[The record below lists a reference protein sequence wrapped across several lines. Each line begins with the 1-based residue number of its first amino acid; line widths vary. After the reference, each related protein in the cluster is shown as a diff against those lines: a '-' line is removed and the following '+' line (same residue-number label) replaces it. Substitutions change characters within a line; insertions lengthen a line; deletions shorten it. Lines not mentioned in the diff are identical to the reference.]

1 MKKHLLILLSL
12 TVGLNLFFWSIFKFN
27 LPRFLGYSS
36 TSIFTVFANYDGPN
50 YLVISKCGYNANCI
64 RSNFSLPQF
73 LEYYPAH
80 LPGYPILIHLA
91 NLLVNG
97 PWAMLLVTLAGNLL
111 LTIYFYKFLL
121 LYQNSRQAFYLS
133 LLFLIFPG
141 RFFVAKMVGAPE
153 SWFVASILASIF
165 YYKKDKPW
173 MSAIFLALAQSL
185 KTPAIILFFAFA
197 IHSFI
202 NKRISKI
209 IPHIFAMVLIIT
221 AIFSLYK
228 LQTGDFLAYF
238 HSGDNRHLST
248 MPFQVFLANQTWVQ
262 SIWLEE
268 ILYIFLLSF
277 VAIYRLQKKYKTDIS
292 VIFTWLFVLA
302 LVFVGHRDL
311 SRYAAPIYPFIY
323 LSFASILVNKQTKL
337 LFLLLLPA
345 VFLYAINFVLGNVAP
360 IANWAPY
367 L

>member
-1 MKKHLLILLSL
+1 MKKHLLILLVL
-12 TVGLNLFFWSIFKFN
+12 TIGLNLFFWSIFKFN
-27 LPRFLGYSS
+27 LPQFFGYSP

-80 LPGYPILIHLA
+80 LPGYPALIHLA
-91 NLLVNG
+91 NLLASG
-97 PWAMLLVTLAGNLL
+97 PWAMLLVTLVGNIL

-121 LYQNSRQAFYLS
+121 LYQNPKRAFCLS

-165 YYKKDKPW
+165 YYKKDKTLV
-173 MSAIFLALAQSL
+173 SALFLGLAQSL
-185 KTPAIILFFAFA
+185 KTPAIILLFAFVLHA
-197 IHSFI
+197 LI
-202 NKRISKI
+202 NKKLSRIAPHVLASILVISI
-209 IPHIFAMVLIIT
+209 IFGI
-221 AIFSLYK
+221 YK
-228 LQTGDFLAYF
+228 SQTGDFFAYF
-238 HSGDNRHLST
+238 HSGDNRHLSF
-248 MPFQVFLANQTWVQ
+248 MPFQVFLANQTWIQ

-311 SRYAAPIYPFIY
+311 SRYAAPVYPFIY
-323 LSFASILVNKQTKL
+323 LTFAPILVNKQTKL

-345 VFLYAINFVLGNVAP
+345 VLLYAVNFVLGNAAP
-360 IANWAPY
+360 VANWAPY